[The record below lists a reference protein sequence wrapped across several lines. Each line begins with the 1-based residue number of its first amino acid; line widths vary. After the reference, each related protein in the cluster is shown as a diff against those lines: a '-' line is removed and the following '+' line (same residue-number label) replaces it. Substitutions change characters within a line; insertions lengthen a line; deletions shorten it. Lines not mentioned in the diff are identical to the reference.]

1 MNSRKL
7 KILTVAI
14 VLAALAYIIP
24 HSSSFVVLL
33 ATRALVF
40 AILAMSLDIL
50 LGFTG
55 LASLG
60 QAAYFSVGAYFT
72 AIMATKFHFGLGW
85 DFWLV
90 VILGMAVAALLA
102 AFFGLFAIRASGV
115 YFLMITLALGQCV
128 WGLAYRWNSLTG
140 GDNGINVPTRPSF
153 GLDLTDER
161 TFFFL
166 VFGFFVAT
174 LIVLYVLVQSPFG
187 RSLTG
192 IRERELRMQILG
204 YNTWL
209 HKYIAFI
216 IAGAFGGLAGV
227 LWTHT
232 NGLVSPDTVVLTT
245 SVDALLMVVL
255 GGAGTLVGGAIGSG
269 IVFGLREYLSTLVPW
284 WQYVLGGVYVLTIL
298 YLPTGLMGLGD
309 RGGGLALIVLDDELD
324 VGAAQLAAV
333 LVEIHLEAVAH
344 VLADLG
350 KDAGHRRDEADT
362 QFLGLGRRCHAQAE
376 HEAAQEHGCQA
387 SQCACHF
394 LPSLSLSISS

>member
-1 MNSRKL
+1 MSQNA
-7 KILTVAI
+7 KIIAVLVA
-14 VLAALAYIIP
+14 LAAVAYIVP
-24 HSSSFVVLL
+24 HSSSFIVLL

-60 QAAYFSVGAYFT
+60 QAAYFGVGAYFA
-72 AIMATKFHFGLGW
+72 AIMVSNHEFGLGW
-85 DFWLV
+85 DFWLLV
-90 VILGMAVAALLA
+90 PLGMLVSAALA
-102 AFFGLFAIRASGV
+102 AVFGLFAIRATGV

-140 GDNGINVPTRPSF
+140 GDNGINVAGRPAF

-174 LIVLYVLVQSPFG
+174 LAVLYVLVRSPFG
-187 RSLTG
+187 RSLAG

-216 IAGAFGGLAGV
+216 IAGAFGGLSGV
-227 LWTHT
+227 LWAFT
-232 NGLVSPDTVVLTT
+232 NGLISPETVILTT

-255 GGAGTLVGGAIGSG
+255 GGAGTLVGGVIGSA
-269 IVFGLREYLSTLVPW
+269 IVFGLREYLSTMIEW
-284 WQYVLGGVYVLTIL
+284 WQYVLGAVYVLTIL
-298 YLPTGLMGLGD
+298 YLPTGLMGIPARIRQARAMSG
-309 RGGGLALIVLDDELD
+309 RSGKSGNQ
-324 VGAAQLAAV
+324 AAPEKLAA
-333 LVEIHLEAVAH
+333 
-344 VLADLG
+344 
-350 KDAGHRRDEADT
+350 K
-362 QFLGLGRRCHAQAE
+362 
-376 HEAAQEHGCQA
+376 
-387 SQCACHF
+387 
-394 LPSLSLSISS
+394 PS

>member
-1 MNSRKL
+1 MASQKTKVL
-7 KILTVAI
+7 IVAA
-14 VLAALAYIIP
+14 VLAALVYIIP

-60 QAAYFSVGAYFT
+60 QAAYFGVGAYFA
-72 AIMATKFHFGLGW
+72 AIMATKYHFGLGW

-90 VILGMAVAALLA
+90 VPLGMAVAALLA
-102 AFFGLFAIRASGV
+102 AVFGLFAIRATGV

-140 GDNGINVPTRPSF
+140 GDNGINVTARPSF
-153 GLDLTDER
+153 GLDLTNER
-161 TFFFL
+161 TFFLL

-174 LIVLYVLVQSPFG
+174 LVILYVLVQSPFG
-187 RSLTG
+187 RSLAG

-227 LWTHT
+227 LWAHT
-232 NGLVSPDTVVLTT
+232 NGLVSPETVVLTT

-255 GGAGTLVGGAIGSG
+255 GGAGTLVGGVIGSA

-284 WQYVLGGVYVLTIL
+284 WQYALGGVYVLTIL
-298 YLPTGLMGLGD
+298 YLPTGLMGIPARLRQA
-309 RGGGLALIVLDDELD
+309 RGASGKSS
-324 VGAAQLAAV
+324 GAAATEKLA
-333 LVEIHLEAVAH
+333 
-344 VLADLG
+344 
-350 KDAGHRRDEADT
+350 T
-362 QFLGLGRRCHAQAE
+362 T
-376 HEAAQEHGCQA
+376 A
-387 SQCACHF
+387 S
-394 LPSLSLSISS
+394 